1 MLKRTDIKQNILYR
15 LESLACCLN
24 ACSTLQDWSILS
36 GLAHPSNRY
45 FDYKLDSNLMYC
57 RIHCWEHHPE
67 MGKFRVYALHAK
79 WTDFWHSIFM
89 LQCIKHSQSSCKSD
103 LHVLLYDCPKSIS
116 CPGQSHL
123 RRSDRRQW
131 FNPCHWLLRT
141 ASTVSFLQ
149 RRSCRLGKCT
159 LHAFC
164 FAGTS
169 ARTLKSL

>member
-57 RIHCWEHHPE
+57 RIHCWSIIQKWESSE
-67 MGKFRVYALHAK
+67 SAYALHAK

-89 LQCIKHSQSSCKSD
+89 LQCINTPK
-103 LHVLLYDCPKSIS
+103 VLAKAISTYFSVIAHRAFPAPVNLTCAALIEDNDSI
-116 CPGQSHL
+116 PAIG
-123 RRSDRRQW
+123 
-131 FNPCHWLLRT
+131 
-141 ASTVSFLQ
+141 
-149 RRSCRLGKCT
+149 
-159 LHAFC
+159 C
-164 FAGTS
+164 FAQQAPCPSCNDVRAG
-169 ARTLKSL
+169 